1 MCGVFLPIAYL
12 LGVALVVLAGY
23 AAWLTVRGRSI
34 DNPLFYLL
42 CAAEGIMVVALVA
55 GLVTWNDADSHMNK
69 GVFAAYL
76 IGMVIAT
83 PIAAFWGFADR
94 ETRWGTGV
102 LAVTGLGLLVM
113 TVRLVQLWGGHA

>member
-1 MCGVFLPIAYL
+1 MFLPLAIA
-12 LGVALVVLAGY
+12 LGVLLVVLAAY
-23 AAWLTVRGRSI
+23 AGLLTARNRAI

-42 CAAEGIMVVALVA
+42 CATELVMIAALVI
-55 GLVTWNDADSHMNK
+55 GIVTWSDADAHMSK

-76 IGMVIAT
+76 IGMVVAT
-83 PIAAFWGFADR
+83 PIAAGWAFADR

-102 LAVTGLGLLVM
+102 LVVSALGLLVM

>member
-1 MCGVFLPIAYL
+1 MTGVFLPLAYV
-12 LGVALVVLAGY
+12 LGAVLVTLTGY
-23 AAWLTVRGRSI
+23 AVFLTARGRAI

-42 CAAEGIMVVALVA
+42 CAAELAMIVALVA
-55 GLVTWNDADSHMNK
+55 GLVTWNDADTHMNK

-76 IGMVIAT
+76 FGMVVAT
-83 PIAAFWGFADR
+83 PIAGGWAFADR

-102 LAVTGLGLLVM
+102 LAVAGLGLLVM

>member
-1 MCGVFLPIAYL
+1 MCGVFLPLAYL
-12 LGVALVVLAGY
+12 LGVVLAVLAGY
-23 AAWLTVRGRSI
+23 ATFLTIRGRAI

-42 CAAEGIMVVALVA
+42 AAVEVLMIVALVA
-55 GLVTWNDADSHMNK
+55 GLVTWNDADAHMNK

-76 IGMVIAT
+76 IGMVVAT

-102 LAVTGLGLLVM
+102 LVVSALGLLVM